1 MSNYDSIRKELLK
14 NLNRYDLNP
23 TDKKT
28 IEIYQEYLKNCAWF
42 QEYVIGNLDTFKK
55 AACVMSAIL
64 KCKIVEE
71 TEKNDEIAFDI
82 SLSLIE
88 KPSYYLGEKYDKEV
102 PLDSISIKK
111 LKNNTYLFETFRTY
125 TLNSIQ
131 LNRER
136 KEKNYLENQSLEEIN
151 IMSKAEDFRLLY
163 QIVLFSQSPIKYYGT
178 ICKLEDARKKFNK
191 SNSSDIKNKKYTI

>member
-14 NLNRYDLNP
+14 YLKRYGLNS

-71 TEKNDEIAFDI
+71 TEQNDEIAFDI

-88 KPSYYLGEKYDKEV
+88 NSSYYLGEKYDKEV
-102 PLDSISIKK
+102 SVDSISIKN
-111 LKNNTYLFETFRTY
+111 LKNNTYLFEIFHTY

-131 LNRER
+131 WNRER
-136 KEKNYLENQSLEEIN
+136 KEKNPLKYQSLEEIN
-151 IMSKAEDFRLLY
+151 IMSTAENFELLY
-163 QIVLFSQSPIKYYGT
+163 QVALYTQSPIKYYDMHHR
-178 ICKLEDARKKFNK
+178 LEDARKKFN
-191 SNSSDIKNKKYTI
+191 IKVKMKK